1 MNSGSKNTQRKNMDY
16 KQRYKKYRSEVQEQ
30 MNIIIDNSE
39 IEDAYV
45 TILDLLALNY
55 DMLFESVDNIKSNG
69 FEKKDFKD
77 RLVKNHA
84 VQTLNNCQQ
93 TIIKLLNSF
102 PSTPLAKAK
111 IKKLTDLDDNYE
123 SPLDEYI

>member
-1 MNSGSKNTQRKNMDY
+1 MDY
-16 KQRYKKYRSEVQEQ
+16 KQRYKKYRPEVQEQ